1 MSNEQYTSEQKNRH
15 YISPRVDISEDPD
28 GISLYADMPGVTRDG
43 LIIEALENKLSIK
56 GEINLEPDVNYT
68 PIMNEVRYNGYSREF
83 TLSKEFDSTNI
94 SASFNDGVLY
104 LHIPKREELKP
115 TRIKINVD

>member
-43 LIIEALENKLSIK
+43 LFIEALENKLSIK
-56 GEINLEPDVNYT
+56 GEINLEPEVNYT
-68 PIMNEVRYNGYSREF
+68 PIMNEVHYNGYSREF
-83 TLSKEFDSTNI
+83 TLSKEFDSANI

-115 TRIKINVD
+115 TRIKISVD